1 MTSAAVVA
9 LFVLIGITGSAM
21 LAFWWAAQDGQ
32 FENVK
37 EGSRTVFDKDEREAL
52 AHRRVDE
59 KGNVNGEGRDYVSD

>member
-9 LFVLIGITGSAM
+9 LFVLAGITGSAL

-37 EGSRTVFDKDEREAL
+37 DGARTVFDKDERVAL

-59 KGNVNGEGRDYVSD
+59 NGNINGEGRDHVSD